1 MADSGHIDRTLL
13 KELFL
18 SSPSE
23 LFDVLEDIN
32 NKLREKGMIVSLC
45 GDHEAEAEI
54 KIQVGQKGNFY
65 LILKVN
71 SLEVGNLNRH
81 VAKQISDYVTSK
93 ICDAIDRK
101 NLSLEDLSLGVKVCV
116 NGDKVYTPPEFP

>member
-71 SLEVGNLNRH
+71 SLEVG
-81 VAKQISDYVTSK
+81 
-93 ICDAIDRK
+93 
-101 NLSLEDLSLGVKVCV
+101 
-116 NGDKVYTPPEFP
+116 